1 MPDYTINIR
10 ARESGGWRVTAR
22 VTGRQVPVYRNECV
36 ADLSAA
42 AGVVADSVMPAILDA
57 DRRGEGK

>member
-1 MPDYTINIR
+1 MADYTINIR

-22 VTGRQVPVYRNECV
+22 ITGRQIPIYRNDRM

-42 AGVVADSVMPAILDA
+42 AGVVADSVMPAILEA
-57 DRRGEGK
+57 DRQGDGK